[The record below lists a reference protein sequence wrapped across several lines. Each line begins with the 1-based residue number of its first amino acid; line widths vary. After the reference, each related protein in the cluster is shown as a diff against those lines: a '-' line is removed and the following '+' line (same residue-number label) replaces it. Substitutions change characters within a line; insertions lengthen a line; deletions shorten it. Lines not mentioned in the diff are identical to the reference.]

1 MNWVK
6 KMNYLLGLKNK
17 YLGYNSF
24 NKICELM
31 MQKQQIELEIV
42 ETERALEELSKTTTS
57 DSIYKAA
64 GPLLIKSEKDTVEK
78 ELT

>member
-24 NKICELM
+24 NKIC
-31 MQKQQIELEIV
+31 K
-42 ETERALEELSKTTTS
+42 
-57 DSIYKAA
+57 
-64 GPLLIKSEKDTVEK
+64 LL
-78 ELT
+78 